1 LSLAL
6 VIHVFNFT
14 DSILRFKFYRKVPI
28 HLITQKVLTMRIISR
43 LYFGFASLLVI
54 MVGITLFGLLKISI
68 ADNNLTKLSE
78 QTAVEQRQAINFRG
92 SVHDRAISIRDAV
105 LVNNASLSQQHQ
117 NDINRLKQFYLTAA
131 KTLNTMYANVQHSN
145 EELSLLQAI
154 KDIEVTTL
162 AATETLLQ
170 MVNSSRNNAATEHL
184 LVVVSPLYSEWLK
197 RINKLIDYQEAQ
209 IQQQVSAAREQTTSF
224 QSVMLVVTAIALF
237 IGCMVALTSVKRLK
251 NIIGGEP
258 EYAASVIQQIAS
270 GDLTVKL
277 TVNSSQSILSAVQD
291 LTVNLT
297 DITQNSMLAA
307 NKLLAASKDL
317 YQTAKQNE
325 HLINNQKLATDNGAA
340 AITQMSSTVSEV
352 ANHTSEAALLSQT
365 ATNEF
370 NAGQI
375 EVTKTQTDIDA
386 LAVKVSEAAQ
396 IIDLLS
402 QDSKEIGS
410 VLDVIQGIA
419 EQTNLLALNAAIEA
433 ARAGEQGRGFA
444 VVADEVRNLAQRTQ
458 ESTRQIQAVIESM
471 RASSV
476 KAVTVMNEG
485 QEQANSSV
493 QQAKNAGESLQA
505 INISVIKISDMNIQI
520 ATAAE
525 QQSVVAADI
534 NQNFIQI
541 THSALLAQQEA
552 GKITAASYQ
561 LEELAKSLELNV
573 KQFKTEI

>member
-170 MVNSSRNNAATEHL
+170 MVNSSRNDAATENL

>member
-1 LSLAL
+1 
-6 VIHVFNFT
+6 
-14 DSILRFKFYRKVPI
+14 
-28 HLITQKVLTMRIISR
+28 
-43 LYFGFASLLVI
+43 
-54 MVGITLFGLLKISI
+54 
-68 ADNNLTKLSE
+68 
-78 QTAVEQRQAINFRG
+78 
-92 SVHDRAISIRDAV
+92 
-105 LVNNASLSQQHQ
+105 
-117 NDINRLKQFYLTAA
+117 
-131 KTLNTMYANVQHSN
+131 
-145 EELSLLQAI
+145 
-154 KDIEVTTL
+154 
-162 AATETLLQ
+162 
-170 MVNSSRNNAATEHL
+170 
-184 LVVVSPLYSEWLK
+184 
-197 RINKLIDYQEAQ
+197 
-209 IQQQVSAAREQTTSF
+209 
-224 QSVMLVVTAIALF
+224 
-237 IGCMVALTSVKRLK
+237 
-251 NIIGGEP
+251 
-258 EYAASVIQQIAS
+258 
-270 GDLTVKL
+270 
-277 TVNSSQSILSAVQD
+277 
-291 LTVNLT
+291 
-297 DITQNSMLAA
+297 
-307 NKLLAASKDL
+307 
-317 YQTAKQNE
+317 
-325 HLINNQKLATDNGAA
+325 
-340 AITQMSSTVSEV
+340 
-352 ANHTSEAALLSQT
+352 
-365 ATNEF
+365 
-370 NAGQI
+370 
-375 EVTKTQTDIDA
+375 VTKTQTDIDA
-386 LAVKVSEAAQ
+386 LATKVSEVAQ

>member
-1 LSLAL
+1 
-6 VIHVFNFT
+6 
-14 DSILRFKFYRKVPI
+14 
-28 HLITQKVLTMRIISR
+28 MRIISR
-43 LYFGFASLLVI
+43 LYFGFASLLII
-54 MVGITLFGLLKISI
+54 MVGITVFGLVKISI
-68 ADNNLTKLSE
+68 ADNNLTQLSE

-105 LVNNASLSQQHQ
+105 LVKNTAVSQQHQ
-117 NDINRLKQFYLTAA
+117 HDISRLNEFYQTAA
-131 KTLNTMYANVQHSN
+131 QILKGMYANVQHSN

-170 MVNSSRNNAATEHL
+170 MVNSSRNDAATEHL
-184 LVVVSPLYSEWLK
+184 LVTVSPLYSEWLK

-209 IQQQVSAAREQTTSF
+209 IQLQVSAAREQTTSF

-291 LTVNLT
+291 LTINLT

-325 HLINNQKLATDNGAA
+325 LLINNQKLATDNGAA

-352 ANHTSEAALLSQT
+352 ASHTSEAALLSQT

-370 NAGQI
+370 NVGQI

-386 LAVKVSEAAQ
+386 LAAKVSEAAQ

-402 QDSKEIGS
+402 QDSKSIGS

-485 QEQANSSV
+485 QDQANSSV

-505 INISVIKISDMNIQI
+505 INVSVIKISDMNIQI

>member
-1 LSLAL
+1 
-6 VIHVFNFT
+6 
-14 DSILRFKFYRKVPI
+14 
-28 HLITQKVLTMRIISR
+28 MRIISR

-54 MVGITLFGLLKISI
+54 MVGITLFGLFKISV
-68 ADNNLTKLSE
+68 ADSNLTQLSE

-117 NDINRLKQFYLTAA
+117 NDINRLKEFYLTAA
-131 KTLNTMYANVQHSN
+131 QTLNTMYANVQHSN

-154 KDIEVTTL
+154 KDIEVTAL

-170 MVNSSRNNAATEHL
+170 MVNASQNDAATKHL
-184 LVVVSPLYSEWLK
+184 LVTVSPLYSEWLK

-209 IQQQVSAAREQTTSF
+209 IQQQVSAAREQTSSF
-224 QSVMLVVTAIALF
+224 QSVMLVVTAIALL
-237 IGCMVALTSVKRLK
+237 IGTMVAASSVARLK
-251 NIIGGEP
+251 NMIGGEP
-258 EYAASVIQQIAS
+258 EYAAEVIKQIAA

-277 TVNSSQSILSAVQD
+277 KVDASDSILSAVQD
-291 LTVNLT
+291 LTVNLAE
-297 DITQNSMLAA
+297 ITQNSMLTA
-307 NKLLAASKDL
+307 NKLLTASKAL
-317 YQTAKQNE
+317 YQTAQQNE
-325 HLINNQKLATDNGAA
+325 HLINSQKLATDNGAA
-340 AITQMSSTVSEV
+340 AISQMSSTVNEV
-352 ANHTSEAALLSQT
+352 ANHTSDAALLSQT

-370 NAGQI
+370 NAGQL
-375 EVTKTQTDIDA
+375 EVTQTQHDIGA
-386 LAVKVSEAAQ
+386 LAAKVSEAAN

-471 RASSV
+471 RTSSA
-476 KAVTVMNEG
+476 KAVTVMNQG
-485 QEQANSSV
+485 QDQANNSV
-493 QQAKNAGESLQA
+493 GQAKRAEESLTA
-505 INISVIKISDMNIQI
+505 INVSVIKISDMNTQI

-525 QQSVVAADI
+525 QQSAVAAEI
-534 NQNFIQI
+534 NQNFVEI
-541 THSALLAQQEA
+541 TRSALLAQQEA
-552 GKITAASYQ
+552 SKITAASHQ
-561 LEELAKSLELNV
+561 LEDLAQTLELNV
-573 KQFKTEI
+573 KQFKT

>member
-1 LSLAL
+1 
-6 VIHVFNFT
+6 
-14 DSILRFKFYRKVPI
+14 
-28 HLITQKVLTMRIISR
+28 
-43 LYFGFASLLVI
+43 
-54 MVGITLFGLLKISI
+54 MVGITLFGLFKISV
-68 ADNNLTKLSE
+68 ADSNLTQLSE

-117 NDINRLKQFYLTAA
+117 NDINRLKEFYLTAA
-131 KTLNTMYANVQHSN
+131 QTLNTMYANVQHSN

-170 MVNSSRNNAATEHL
+170 MVNSSQNDVATEHL
-184 LVVVSPLYSEWLK
+184 LVTVSPLYSEWLK

-209 IQQQVSAAREQTTSF
+209 IQQQVSAAREQTSSF
-224 QSVMLVVTAIALF
+224 QSVMLIVTAMALL
-237 IGCMVALTSVKRLK
+237 IGSVVALTSVKRLR

-258 EYAASVIQQIAS
+258 EYAADVIQQIAR
-270 GDLTVKL
+270 GDLTVKFS
-277 TVNSSQSILSAVQD
+277 VDSSHSILSAVQD

-297 DITQNSMLAA
+297 EITQNSMRTA
-307 NKLLAASKDL
+307 NKLLAASKAL
-317 YQTAKQNE
+317 YQTAQQNE

-340 AITQMSSTVSEV
+340 AINQMSSTVNEV
-352 ANHTSEAALLSQT
+352 ANHTNDAALLSQT

-370 NAGQI
+370 NAGQL
-375 EVTKTQTDIDA
+375 EVTQTQNDIDA
-386 LAVKVSEAAQ
+386 LAAKVSEAAD
-396 IIDLLS
+396 IIHLLS
-402 QDSKEIGS
+402 KDSKEIGT

-458 ESTRQIQAVIESM
+458 ESTQQIQAVIESM
-471 RASSV
+471 STSSA

-493 QQAKNAGESLQA
+493 GQAKRAGESLTA
-505 INISVIKISDMNIQI
+505 INLSVSKISDMNTQI

-525 QQSVVAADI
+525 QQSVVAAEI

-541 THSALLAQQEA
+541 TNSALLAQQEA
-552 GKITAASYQ
+552 SKITAASHQ
-561 LEELAKSLELNV
+561 LEALAQSLELNV
-573 KQFKTEI
+573 KQFKTESL

>member
-1 LSLAL
+1 
-6 VIHVFNFT
+6 
-14 DSILRFKFYRKVPI
+14 
-28 HLITQKVLTMRIISR
+28 MRIISR

-117 NDINRLKQFYLTAA
+117 NDIDRLKQFYLTAGQ
-131 KTLNTMYANVQHSN
+131 KLNAMYANVQHSN
-145 EELSLLQAI
+145 EELSLLQGI
-154 KDIEVTTL
+154 KDIEKTTL
-162 AATETLLQ
+162 VATETLLD
-170 MVNSSRNNAATEHL
+170 MVNSGRNDVATEHL
-184 LVVVSPLYSEWLK
+184 LVTVSPLYSEWLK
-197 RINKLIDYQEAQ
+197 RINKLIDYQETQ

-224 QSVMLVVTAIALF
+224 QSVMLIVTAIALL
-237 IGCMVALTSVKRLK
+237 IGCGVALTSVKRLR

-258 EYAASVIQQIAS
+258 EYAADIIQQIAR

-277 TVNSSQSILSAVQD
+277 SVDSPHSILSAVQD

-297 DITQNSMLAA
+297 EITQNSMLTA
-307 NKLLAASKDL
+307 NKLLSASKDL

-325 HLINNQKLATDNGAA
+325 HLINNQKIATDNGAA
-340 AITQMSSTVSEV
+340 AITQMSSTVTEV
-352 ANHTSEAALLSQT
+352 ASHTSDAALLSQT

-375 EVTKTQTDIDA
+375 EVTKTQNDINA
-386 LAVKVSEAAQ
+386 LATKVSEAAG
-396 IIDLLS
+396 IINLLS
-402 QDSKEIGS
+402 EDSKEIGS

-471 RASSV
+471 RTSSA

-485 QEQANSSV
+485 QDQANSSV
-493 QQAKNAGESLQA
+493 QQAKSAGESLTA
-505 INISVIKISDMNIQI
+505 INVTVIKISDMNTQI

-525 QQSVVAADI
+525 EQSVVAADI
-534 NQNFIQI
+534 NENFIQI
-541 THSALLAQQEA
+541 TNAALLAQQEA
-552 GKITAASYQ
+552 SKITAASYQ
-561 LEELAKSLELNV
+561 LEALAQSLELNV
-573 KQFKTEI
+573 KQFKTE